1 MPGATAVDALKRAAA
16 ARAAERVPSGAV
28 LGLGTGSTIQHFL
41 ELLAERLGSGDLR
54 DVVGVP
60 TSERT
65 GAAATQLGI
74 PIVSLRE
81 RPRLDLTVDG
91 ADEVDPDGNLI
102 KGLGGALLREKIVA
116 QASDRLVI
124 IADEGKAVD
133 RLGTL
138 APLPVEVVQFG
149 WTAQVDF
156 IQGLGAEVKRR
167 EATDGSPFV
176 TDNGNYILHARFPEG
191 LPGPSS
197 VDAALQARAGV
208 VENGLFLGM
217 TELAFIAGE
226 NGVRSIQPG
235 VEAE

>member
-1 MPGATAVDALKRAAA
+1 MPGTTDVDALKRAAA
-16 ARAAERVPSGAV
+16 ARAADEVQSGTV

-41 ELLAERLGSGDLR
+41 ELLAERLRSGELR
-54 DVVGVP
+54 DIVGVP

-65 GAAATQLGI
+65 AASATHLEI
-74 PIVSLRE
+74 PIATLRE

-91 ADEVDPDGNLI
+91 ADEVDPVGNLI

-116 QASDRLVI
+116 QASDLLVI

-138 APLPVEVVQFG
+138 SPLPVEVVQFG

-156 IQGLGAEVKRR
+156 IRGLGAEVEQRQ
-167 EATDGSPFV
+167 AADGSPYV
-176 TDNGNYILHARFPEG
+176 TDNGNYILDARFQGG
-191 LPGPSS
+191 LSHPSS

-217 TELAFIAGE
+217 TARAFIASE
-226 NGVRSIQPG
+226 EGVRSVQPG
-235 VEAE
+235 AHLA